1 MKPAET
7 INPDQ
12 LFKKG
17 LALLHQENYAGAAA
31 AFRNILEIKPNH
43 TGAVLGDGQ
52 ILLAEGKNNEAL
64 SCFDKALALNDL
76 LPEGYFLRGQLFEM
90 SDRLDEAFEE
100 YRKAVLLK
108 IDFVMPHYQLGK
120 LCFRNGDAKASAR
133 EFRNSIRLLEKTAR
147 EGVIPFSGG
156 LSREVFL
163 EQARM
168 EMSMVETAI
177 ANQER

>member
-1 MKPAET
+1 M
-7 INPDQ
+7 
-12 LFKKG
+12 
-17 LALLHQENYAGAAA
+17 
-31 AFRNILEIKPNH
+31 
-43 TGAVLGDGQ
+43 
-52 ILLAEGKNNEAL
+52 
-64 SCFDKALALNDL
+64 
-76 LPEGYFLRGQLFEM
+76 
-90 SDRLDEAFEE
+90 
-100 YRKAVLLK
+100 
-108 IDFVMPHYQLGK
+108 GK